1 MEYNELYHWGI
12 KGQRWGVRRYQN
24 SDGSLT
30 PAGKKRYQRT
40 LSDDAKEAQKLRNK
54 SVGEMTNAELRKLNE
69 RQQLERTHAQ
79 LNPNVI
85 RRGLATVGTVTTTL
99 GSIFGSI
106 LTLYNNGDKIISEG
120 KIIANKIISK
130 GKNIADKVVKK

>member
-99 GSIFGSI
+99 GSI

>member
-24 SDGSLT
+24 PDGSLT

-79 LNPNVI
+79 LNPSAI
-85 RRGLATVGTVTTTL
+85 RRGLAVVGTVTTTL
-99 GSIFGSI
+99 GSI
-106 LTLYNNGDKIISEG
+106 LTLYNNGDKIIS
-120 KIIANKIISK
+120 K
-130 GKNIADKVVKK
+130 GKNIADKIIKKIEGGG

>member
-24 SDGSLT
+24 PDGSLT

-69 RQQLERTHAQ
+69 RQQLERMHAQ
-79 LNPNVI
+79 LNPSVI
-85 RRGLATVGTVTTTL
+85 RRGLAVVGTTTATL
-99 GSIFGSI
+99 GSI
-106 LTLYNNGDKIISEG
+106 LTLYNNGDKIFSIG
-120 KIIANKIISK
+120 KDAV
-130 GKNIADKVVKK
+130 DKVIKKIKGGG

>member
-24 SDGSLT
+24 PDGSLT
-30 PAGKKRYQRT
+30 PAGKKRYQRI

-69 RQQLERTHAQ
+69 RQQLERMHAQ
-79 LNPNVI
+79 LNPSVI
-85 RRGLATVGTVTTTL
+85 RRGLAVVGTTTTTL
-99 GSIFGSI
+99 GSI
-106 LTLYNNGDKIISEG
+106 LTLYNNGDKIFSIG
-120 KIIANKIISK
+120 KNAVDKVIKKANKVIKKIK
-130 GKNIADKVVKK
+130 GGG

>member
-24 SDGSLT
+24 PDGSLT

-69 RQQLERTHAQ
+69 RQQLERTYAQ
-79 LNPNVI
+79 LNPNAI
-85 RRGLATVGTVTTTL
+85 RRGLAVVGTVTTTL
-99 GSIFGSI
+99 GSI
-106 LTLYNNGDKIISEG
+106 LTLYNNGDKIIS
-120 KIIANKIISK
+120 K
-130 GKNIADKVVKK
+130 GKNIANKVIKKANKVIKKIEGGG